1 MSAPIKVTAVA
12 LTGLLLLSACA
23 SPKVSQ
29 YGESDQVIDV
39 CRMAAEK
46 GLKAPETAE
55 YSEESTQ
62 LVDPRDDGGTWIASG
77 TIRSENSFGGTA
89 ISHYTCDA
97 TYKVDGEEYSARAKV
112 TE

>member
-1 MSAPIKVTAVA
+1 MSVRIKVAASAVA
-12 LTGLLLLSACA
+12 ACLLLSACM
-23 SPKVSQ
+23 SPNVSQ

-46 GLKAPETAE
+46 GLKAPKTAE

-97 TYKVDGEEYSARAKV
+97 TYKVDGEEYSARAKI